1 MIARKLCQLH
11 GGEIGVSS
19 IEGEGSTFGF
29 FFRVRRANMDAQRPE
44 EQVKM
49 DSEHLLKHVYV
60 SNSTHALQMC

>member
-29 FFRVRRANMDAQRPE
+29 FFRVRRANVDALRSEDQG
-44 EQVKM
+44 QMK
-49 DSEHLLKHVYV
+49 SEHLLKHVYV
-60 SNSTHALQMC
+60 FNPT